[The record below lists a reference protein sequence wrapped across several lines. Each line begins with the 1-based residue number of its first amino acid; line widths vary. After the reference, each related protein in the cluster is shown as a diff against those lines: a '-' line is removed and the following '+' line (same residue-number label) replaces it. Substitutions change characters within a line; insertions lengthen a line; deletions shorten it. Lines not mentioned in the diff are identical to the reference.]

1 MGAVASTRL
10 TQVMCSR
17 TRALDTAHVESPTCL
32 ARRPTMKPSM
42 LRTML
47 LSLPVLVAL
56 LAAVWI
62 AQSGSD
68 TGQALPKPVPM
79 MSTPF

>member
-1 MGAVASTRL
+1 
-10 TQVMCSR
+10 
-17 TRALDTAHVESPTCL
+17 
-32 ARRPTMKPSM
+32 MKPSM

-68 TGQALPKPVPM
+68 TGQALLKPVPM

>member
-1 MGAVASTRL
+1 
-10 TQVMCSR
+10 
-17 TRALDTAHVESPTCL
+17 
-32 ARRPTMKPSM
+32 MKPSM
-42 LRTML
+42 IRTML

-79 MSTPF
+79 MNTPF